1 MIEPVFVNTRSL
13 SYTQLLTSVFFFF
26 LSLFDNEFTVFV
38 CFKPRSIWTLLDTVC
53 SIKSFTVM
61 VNRFH
66 FLITLQFKM
75 LVWFYRNISVY
86 EYCLI
91 STTIHC
97 PYLRCTTSL
106 DCPYLRCTTSLDC
119 PYLRCTTSLD
129 VWRVVNERA
138 QSTVD
143 EDADTTCTP
152 FHSTYILCLVEW

>member
-1 MIEPVFVNTRSL
+1 
-13 SYTQLLTSVFFFF
+13 
-26 LSLFDNEFTVFV
+26 
-38 CFKPRSIWTLLDTVC
+38 
-53 SIKSFTVM
+53 M
-61 VNRFH
+61 VNIFH

-97 PYLRCTTSL
+97 PYLKCTTSLDCPYLRCTTSLDCPYLRCTTSL

-129 VWRVVNERA
+129 VSRVVNERA

-143 EDADTTCTP
+143 EDTDTTCTP
-152 FHSTYILCLVEW
+152 FYSTYILCLVEW

>member
-1 MIEPVFVNTRSL
+1 MLPTLHMQALMIEPVFVNTCSL

-53 SIKSFTVM
+53 SIKSFTVV

-106 DCPYLRCTTSLDC
+106 DCPYLRCTTSLD
-119 PYLRCTTSLD
+119 

-143 EDADTTCTP
+143 EDTDTTCTP